1 MIGYGTGENILTSL
15 PFWILNME
23 PQKQDIQMKNEH
35 VSVTAKC
42 DINFTLDFP
51 HSMGRKSG
59 IS

>member
-1 MIGYGTGENILTSL
+1 
-15 PFWILNME
+15 ME

>member
-1 MIGYGTGENILTSL
+1 
-15 PFWILNME
+15 ME

-35 VSVTAKC
+35 VSVTGAKC